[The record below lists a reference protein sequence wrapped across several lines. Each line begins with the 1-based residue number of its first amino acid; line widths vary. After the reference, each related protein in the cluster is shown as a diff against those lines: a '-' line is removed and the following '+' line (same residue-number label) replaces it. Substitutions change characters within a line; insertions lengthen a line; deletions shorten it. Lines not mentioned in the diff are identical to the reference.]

1 MALWQIAH
9 LRPWASYTA
18 QYCSGDS
25 EYVFINRDSQAVER
39 VLARL
44 ARWCEAQRG
53 PGFGAGRLV
62 VMPSDRQSTQ
72 TRGLAIAL
80 TQQIPHFV
88 RASQF
93 FVRASQF

>member
-53 PGFGAGRLV
+53 PGLGAGRLV
-62 VMPSDRQSTQ
+62 VMPSARQSTQ
-72 TRGLAIAL
+72 TRGLGLVTSYPADH
-80 TQQIPHFV
+80 QH
-88 RASQF
+88 R
-93 FVRASQF
+93 